1 MPSAVPPEVSVAEA
15 RLTRLPVAAG
25 PLGSVPLSRARVAVV
40 LAVYCASVPTSPV
53 AVIDPPVGPVTSS
66 ETLTTL
72 ALETVLFD
80 QAGRVAALTLFD
92 FADLPQGA
100 RRVRQFDVAGIACTD
115 VAQVLINGVA
125 ACTGDT
131 TTPTTCAQALRVTG
145 SVDDVEVLQ

>member
-1 MPSAVPPEVSVAEA
+1 MVRTSLLALAVAGSAAAQDTGGIAVDLNRLDPVDNAC
-15 RLTRLPVAAG
+15 RLTFVADNG
-25 PLGSVPLSRARVAVV
+25 
-40 LAVYCASVPTSPV
+40 LAP
-53 AVIDPPVGPVTSS
+53 
-66 ETLTTL
+66 LTTL

-80 QAGRVAALTLFD
+80 QVGRVAALTLFD

-100 RRVRQFDVAGIACTD
+100 RRVRQFDVAGIACAD

-125 ACTGDT
+125 VCTGDT

>member
-1 MPSAVPPEVSVAEA
+1 MVRTSLLALAVAGSAAAQDTGGIAVDLNRLDPVDNAC
-15 RLTRLPVAAG
+15 RLTF
-25 PLGSVPLSRARVAVV
+25 VV
-40 LAVYCASVPTSPV
+40 DNGLAP
-53 AVIDPPVGPVTSS
+53 
-66 ETLTTL
+66 LTTL

-100 RRVRQFDVAGIACTD
+100 RRVRQFDVAGIACAD

>member
-1 MPSAVPPEVSVAEA
+1 MVRTSLLALAVAGSAAAQDTGGIAVDLNRLDPVDNAC
-15 RLTRLPVAAG
+15 RLTFVADN
-25 PLGSVPLSRARVAVV
+25 V
-40 LAVYCASVPTSPV
+40 LAP
-53 AVIDPPVGPVTSS
+53 
-66 ETLTTL
+66 LTTL

-80 QAGRVAALTLFD
+80 QVGRVAALTLFD

-100 RRVRQFDVAGIACTD
+100 RRVRQFDVAGIACAD